1 MQTAASILYI
11 YFYKLLAASRAMSL
25 AVRLDAEKQREDV
38 LNRGCGVEK
47 SIKVGVG
54 DMERVAQN

>member
-1 MQTAASILYI
+1 
-11 YFYKLLAASRAMSL
+11 
-25 AVRLDAEKQREDV
+25 VRLDAEKEAGAEEEREAV
-38 LNRGCGVEK
+38 LKRGSGVGK